1 MIFCLNSG
9 DVYFSQSSSSSIV
22 SKLNFGEVFETL
34 VILSATLFP
43 IKSPVASAVF
53 WMTPFEEVHL

>member
-9 DVYFSQSSSSSIV
+9 DVYFSLSSSSSIV

-43 IKSPVASAVF
+43 IK
-53 WMTPFEEVHL
+53 

>member
-9 DVYFSQSSSSSIV
+9 DVYFSLSSSSSIV
-22 SKLNFGEVFETL
+22 SKLNFGVFETL